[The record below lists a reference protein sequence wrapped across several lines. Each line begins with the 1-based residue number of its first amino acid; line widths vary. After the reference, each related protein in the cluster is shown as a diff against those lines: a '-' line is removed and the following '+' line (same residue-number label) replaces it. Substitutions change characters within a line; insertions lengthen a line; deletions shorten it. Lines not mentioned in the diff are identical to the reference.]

1 MISDRNTATGKS
13 LTFAI
18 VFSVALLLTDTKAS
32 YLQGVRT
39 ILSYALTPV
48 AWVAAVPSKFFGR
61 VDNFLENEPEIENA
75 YEHLRVEYVKLKSD
89 MLRRNAVEKENVY
102 LRALLGVVE
111 RADVEM
117 KIAQAVQIDLDPYQH
132 RVLVNKGAASGVFV
146 GQSVL
151 DDLGIVGQ
159 VSQVFRSSS
168 VVTLITDPAHTIPV
182 RIQRNGKH
190 ILAEGSGDLSSL
202 RIPFLNKNA
211 DIVKGDV
218 LETSG
223 LGGRFPGGFPV
234 AQVDGVEA
242 VDGEA
247 FLSISASP
255 VAAVESL
262 NYLLFMSSMPE
273 KDQGDNSVDQDA
285 ENILN
290 DASSKQTN

>member
-18 VFSVALLLTDTKAS
+18 VFSVALLLTDTKAN

-273 KDQGDNSVDQDA
+273 KKQGDNSVDQDA
-285 ENILN
+285 ENVLN

>member
-18 VFSVALLLTDTKAS
+18 VFSVALLLTDTKAN

-102 LRALLGVVE
+102 LRALLGVAE

-182 RIQRNGKH
+182 RIQR
-190 ILAEGSGDLSSL
+190 
-202 RIPFLNKNA
+202 
-211 DIVKGDV
+211 
-218 LETSG
+218 
-223 LGGRFPGGFPV
+223 
-234 AQVDGVEA
+234 
-242 VDGEA
+242 
-247 FLSISASP
+247 
-255 VAAVESL
+255 
-262 NYLLFMSSMPE
+262 
-273 KDQGDNSVDQDA
+273 
-285 ENILN
+285 
-290 DASSKQTN
+290 

>member
-18 VFSVALLLTDTKAS
+18 VFSVALLLTDTKAN
-32 YLQGVRT
+32 Y
-39 ILSYALTPV
+39 
-48 AWVAAVPSKFFGR
+48 
-61 VDNFLENEPEIENA
+61 
-75 YEHLRVEYVKLKSD
+75 VEYVKLKSD

-102 LRALLGVVE
+102 LRALLGVAE

-273 KDQGDNSVDQDA
+273 KKQGNNNVDLDA
-285 ENILN
+285 ENVLD
-290 DASSKQTN
+290 DAL

>member
-18 VFSVALLLTDTKAS
+18 VFSVALLLTDTKAN

-102 LRALLGVVE
+102 LRALLGVAE

-273 KDQGDNSVDQDA
+273 KKQGNNNVDLDA
-285 ENILN
+285 ENVLD